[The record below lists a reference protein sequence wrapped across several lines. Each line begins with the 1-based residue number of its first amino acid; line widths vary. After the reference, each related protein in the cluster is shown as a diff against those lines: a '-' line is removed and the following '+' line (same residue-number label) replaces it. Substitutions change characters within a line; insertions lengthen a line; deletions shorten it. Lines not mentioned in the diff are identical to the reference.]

1 MVVIRAVQDGDG
13 ELREKIPGLGRQ
25 SWADR
30 IIGGGVVGVAIVVV
44 EAVQD
49 GDGERTEES
58 VRLSCR
64 KSRTGWVGASKGSY
78 FGRVESRFVLIVFRQ
93 RHASRIPVGRND

>member
-1 MVVIRAVQDGDG
+1 MVVIRAVQDDDG

-49 GDGERTEES
+49 GDGERTEKS

-64 KSRTGWVGASKGSY
+64 KSRTG
-78 FGRVESRFVLIVFRQ
+78 RDE
-93 RHASRIPVGRND
+93 ASRGS

>member
-44 EAVQD
+44 VEAVQD

-64 KSRTGWVGASKGSY
+64 KSRTGRVGASRGS
-78 FGRVESRFVLIVFRQ
+78 
-93 RHASRIPVGRND
+93 

>member
-1 MVVIRAVQDGDG
+1 MDAGVMFGFSSERLAIISAGGRTGLVAPVWSSSEPSRTTMENCA
-13 ELREKIPGLGRQ
+13 IPGLGRQ

-64 KSRTGWVGASKGSY
+64 KSRTGRVGASRGS
-78 FGRVESRFVLIVFRQ
+78 
-93 RHASRIPVGRND
+93 

>member
-1 MVVIRAVQDGDG
+1 MVIRAVQDGDG
-13 ELREKIPGLGRQ
+13 ELRENIPGLGRQ

-44 EAVQD
+44 EVVQD

-64 KSRTGWVGASKGSY
+64 KSRTGRVGASRGS
-78 FGRVESRFVLIVFRQ
+78 
-93 RHASRIPVGRND
+93 